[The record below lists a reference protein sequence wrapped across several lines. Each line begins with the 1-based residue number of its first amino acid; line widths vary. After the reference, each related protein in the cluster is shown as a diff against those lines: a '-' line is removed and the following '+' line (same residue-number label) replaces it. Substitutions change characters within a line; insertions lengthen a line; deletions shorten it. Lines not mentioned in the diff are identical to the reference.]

1 MYKIL
6 EKSPVTENTDCMVIE
21 APEIARKAQPGQFII
36 IREDEFSERIPLT
49 IADFDRE
56 AGTITVIFQKVG
68 KSTAKLGELKAG
80 DSVRNFVGPLGQPSE
95 IQNYGSVAL
104 VAGGVGIA
112 PVYPIAR
119 ALKQAGNRVTVIM
132 GARTARLLFWQE
144 KMRAVC
150 DELILCTDD
159 GSAGMKGLV
168 TEPLRELVRSAAV
181 ARVWAI
187 GPAIMMKFCCQT
199 AAEFSAP
206 IVVSL
211 DSIMVDGTGMCGA
224 CRVMIGGEM
233 KFVCVDGP
241 EFDGAG
247 VKWDE
252 VLARKKV
259 FVSEEKESYAIW
271 QSEQSTGH
279 VCTLDRALNGQEAAA
294 IRTRV
299 DDAAAVKEA
308 A

>member
-132 GARTARLLFWQE
+132 GARSANLLFWQE

-241 EFDGAG
+241 EFNGAG

-259 FVSEEKESYAIW
+259 FVTEEKESYAIW
-271 QSEQSTGH
+271 QSEQSTAH
-279 VCTLDRALNGQEAAA
+279 VCNLDKALNGQEAAA